1 MMKNFLI
8 LFYALFLFS
17 CGATNPTKENGQ
29 PDGKAL
35 YEQNCSICHGDDGKL
50 GAAGASDLSTSR
62 ISLEERITIITNGKG
77 QMAPFKDLLDEEQR
91 KAVAVYIESFR
102 K

>member
-1 MMKNFLI
+1 MKIIYPI
-8 LFYALFLFS
+8 LFIAFMAS
-17 CGATNPTKENGQ
+17 CGESNPTTPDGK

-50 GAAGASDLSTSR
+50 GSAGSKDLS
-62 ISLEERITIITNGKG
+62 ISTFTMEERIQIITNGKNS
-77 QMAPFKDLLDEEQR
+77 MAPFKGVMDDSQI
-91 KAVAVYIESFR
+91 KAVAEYIESLR

>member
-1 MMKNFLI
+1 MKFVYPIFLI
-8 LFYALFLFS
+8 ALLSS
-17 CGATNPTKENGQ
+17 CGESNPTTPDGK

-50 GAAGASDLSTSR
+50 GSAGSKDLS
-62 ISLEERITIITNGKG
+62 ISTFTMEERIQIITNGKNS
-77 QMAPFKDLLDEEQR
+77 MAPFKGVMDDSQI
-91 KAVAVYIESFR
+91 KAVAEYIESLR

>member
-1 MMKNFLI
+1 MRNLFLL
-8 LFYALFLFS
+8 LFSVILFS
-17 CGATNPTKENGQ
+17 CAENNPTTPDGK

-50 GAAGASDLSTSR
+50 GSAGAKDLS
-62 ISLEERITIITNGKG
+62 ISTMTLEQRMAIILNGKG
-77 QMAPFKDLLDEEQR
+77 GMAPFGDDMINEEQR
-91 KAVAVYIESFR
+91 KAIAEYLDTFL